1 MNWIIGVIRL
11 NSNEYQ
17 GTGQQNIDDIYAC
30 EMQDAMA
37 YEQQMYEEQ
46 MQSLMYEDM
55 QMEPQPVNEAPVQN
69 VPDKVQASVQDEP
82 EKTEGKHAETESDE
96 KENPERQLFF
106 DVFGGLEMPKELD
119 GLFREEV
126 YVTRVVIIENRE
138 ILRVDISSR
147 HIISR
152 PNIEKAEEALRKH
165 IFGKRR
171 YTVQIRE
178 HYDLSTQ
185 YNLEAIVRAYE
196 KSILYDIKSFSNVG
210 YRLIS
215 RSVGDW
221 YCDADVITIAIE
233 DSKIAHIHADKI
245 KHYMEE
251 MFHDRFDMNVNVAFE
266 FNEADKEK
274 LRRASALVEQ
284 QKIDAILSNLRDHGD
299 IIVDGQAVGK
309 EQLAVSKSSE
319 KAAGEKKTET
329 KAALATAGDNA
340 QKPAGKEAF
349 GRRKRYSDDPDVFIG
364 RDVEGQLLEISSIN
378 DGIGEVVIHG
388 QIMNTEERELR
399 NGKIILYD
407 IKSFSNVGYRLISR
421 SVGDWYCDAD
431 VITIAIED
439 SKIAHIHADKIKH
452 YMEEMFHDRFDMNV
466 NVAFEFNEADKE
478 KLRRASALVEQ
489 QKIDAILSNLRDHGD
504 IIVDG
509 QAVGKEQLAVSKSSE
524 KAAGE
529 KKTETKAALATAGDN
544 AQKPAGKEAFG
555 RRKRYSDDPDVFIG
569 RDVEGQLLEIS
580 SINDGIGEVVIHGQ
594 IMNTEE
600 RELRNGKIILTGYIT
615 DFTDTIGFKMF
626 CSPEDMEVYRE
637 EIQKGKF
644 YRMKGLAEFDSY
656 AKEVMICRVLG
667 MKHIQDFRVPRM
679 DTYPEKRV
687 ELHMHTKMSEMDSV
701 VDIETIVKRASDWG
715 HPAIAIT
722 DHGVVQAFPIAN
734 HTKGLRKD
742 FKIIYGVEGYFVDD
756 LKDLV
761 KNSRNQS
768 LDSEYVVFDIETTG
782 LSKKH
787 NKIIEIGAVK
797 VKDGEV
803 VDTFS
808 EFINPGVPIPY
819 QIEQLTSINDDMVKD
834 APMYDV
840 IVPRF
845 VEFCG
850 DDIVVAHNASF
861 DTGFV
866 KKNAEELGLRFDN
879 TVLDTMTLSHI
890 LLPEL
895 GKFTL
900 DRVCKELKV
909 VNAHHHRAIDDA
921 EATSKVF
928 FKLLD
933 MLKERDVKTMDDLNV
948 LGSTSP
954 DAIKKDKTYHGIILA
969 KNEIGRVNLYRLI
982 SESHLTYFARR
993 PRMPMSL
1000 INKYREGLILGSA
1013 CEAGELFRAIVDD
1026 APDEEIV
1033 RLVNWFDYLEIQPIG
1048 NNEFMTRD
1056 TRNPKT
1062 MDDLIEYNKRIVEL
1076 GEMFNKPVV
1085 ATCDVHFLNPED
1097 YIYRAIIMK
1106 SKGFDDADMQP
1117 PLYFR
1122 TTEEML
1128 AEFQYLGS
1136 DKAREVVITN
1146 TNMIADMVER
1156 IEPVRPD
1163 KAPPIIENS
1172 DQTLTDICYTKAHQI
1187 YGPELPPQVQERLD
1201 RELHSIIS
1209 NGFAVMYIIAQK
1221 LVWDSND
1228 HGYLVGSRGSVGS
1241 SFVATMAGI
1250 TEVNPLS
1257 AHYICPKCHFVDFD
1271 SELVKSY
1278 SGMSGCDMPD
1288 RDCPNCGTPLIKEGH
1303 DIPFE
1308 TFLGFNGDKE
1318 PDIDLN
1324 FSGEYQSKAHAYTEV
1339 LFGKGKAFKAGT
1351 VGGVAEKTAFGYV
1364 YNYFKDHS
1372 KEELMAEAKA
1382 SGMDEKAAKK
1392 YAEENATVTK
1402 RRCEMERLALGCTGV
1417 RRTTGQHPGGMI
1429 VLPRHEEIYSFTPIQ
1444 HPANDVTSDIITSH
1458 FEYHSID
1465 HNLLKLDILGHDDP
1479 TMIRRLEDLTGLDAT
1494 KIRLDDKDVMEL
1506 FHSTKSLGI
1515 TPEDI
1520 NGIPLGSLGVPEFGT
1535 DFAMQMLID
1544 AKPTCFSDLVR
1555 IAGLAHGTDV
1565 WLGNAQE
1572 LIKSGKCTISTA
1584 ICCRDDIMVYLIHM
1598 GLDAGLAFNIM
1609 EKVRKGIVA
1618 KGKCDKWED
1627 WKAEMAAHGVP
1638 DWYVWSCQK
1647 IKYMFPKAHAAAYVM
1662 MAWRIAWFKVNY
1674 PLEYYTAFFSI
1685 RADDFSYEMM
1695 CFGKERVLF
1704 HINEISKVDKS
1715 KRSAKDEGKLK
1726 DLKIVL
1732 EMYARGYDFV
1742 PIDIYKAK
1750 ADRFQIIDGKIMPS
1764 FASIEG
1770 MGEKAAQQL
1779 YEAAQ
1784 KGPFLSK
1791 EEINERAKIGKGAIE
1806 KMSELGIL
1814 DGMPETNQLSLFD
1827 FM

>member
-1 MNWIIGVIRL
+1 MYADEMQTQMDYEAQMAEQEMYESQMYADMQQESASYTQADVHDSDWHIADDMEEDAEDEDVV
-11 NSNEYQ
+11 SD
-17 GTGQQNIDDIYAC
+17 GTGGDMVEGC
-30 EMQDAMA
+30 EADADTPEGSVSGNESNDGSA
-37 YEQQMYEEQ
+37 TAVSDAGNEQ
-46 MQSLMYEDM
+46 
-55 QMEPQPVNEAPVQN
+55 
-69 VPDKVQASVQDEP
+69 
-82 EKTEGKHAETESDE
+82 AE
-96 KENPERQLFF
+96 LFMT
-106 DVFGGLEMPKELD
+106 VFPGVEMTKELA
-119 GLFREEV
+119 GLFTEV
-126 YVTRVVIIENRE
+126 YVTKVTIYDSKN
-138 ILRVDISSR
+138 ILQVDIRSR

-152 PNIEKAEEALRKH
+152 PNIEKAEECIRQFV
-165 IFGKRR
+165 FGNKR

-178 HYDLSTQ
+178 HYTLSTQ
-185 YNLEAIVRAYE
+185 YNLEAIVKAYQD
-196 KSILYDIKSFSNVG
+196 SILYDIRSFSNVG

-215 RSVGDW
+215 RSIGEL
-221 YCDADVITIAIE
+221 YCDGDAITIAIE
-233 DSKIAHIHADKI
+233 DSKIAHIHAEKI
-245 KHYMEE
+245 KAYMEE
-251 MFHDRFDMNVNVAFE
+251 MFQERFDLNVNVAFE
-266 FNEADKEK
+266 YSEADKEK

-284 QKIDAILSNLRDHGD
+284 QKIDAILNNLRDHGD
-299 IIVDGQAVGK
+299 IIVDGKAVDKDKLG
-309 EQLAVSKSSE
+309 VSKKEDKKSE
-319 KAAGEKKTET
+319 GHKPDEKKAAPASSGGDSGQKNGGEKEK
-329 KAALATAGDNA
+329 
-340 QKPAGKEAF
+340 F
-349 GRRKRYSDDPDVFIG
+349 GRRRRYSDDPEVFIG
-364 RDVEGQLLEISSIN
+364 RDVEGKLLEISSIN

-388 QIMNTEERELR
+388 QIM
-399 NGKIILYD
+399 
-407 IKSFSNVGYRLISR
+407 S
-421 SVGDWYCDAD
+421 
-431 VITIAIED
+431 
-439 SKIAHIHADKIKH
+439 
-452 YMEEMFHDRFDMNV
+452 
-466 NVAFEFNEADKE
+466 
-478 KLRRASALVEQ
+478 
-489 QKIDAILSNLRDHGD
+489 
-504 IIVDG
+504 
-509 QAVGKEQLAVSKSSE
+509 
-524 KAAGE
+524 
-529 KKTETKAALATAGDN
+529 
-544 AQKPAGKEAFG
+544 
-555 RRKRYSDDPDVFIG
+555 
-569 RDVEGQLLEIS
+569 
-580 SINDGIGEVVIHGQ
+580 
-594 IMNTEE
+594 TEE

-834 APMYDV
+834 APMFDV

-866 KKNAEELGLRFDN
+866 RMNAEELGLKFDN

-1000 INKYREGLILGSA
+1000 INKYREGLIIGSA

-1026 APDEEIV
+1026 ASDEEIV
-1033 RLVNWFDYLEIQPIG
+1033 RLVNWFDYLEIQPLG

-1062 MDDLIEYNKRIVEL
+1062 MDDLIGYNKRIVEL

-1085 ATCDVHFLNPED
+1085 ATCDVHFLDPED

-1136 DKAREVVITN
+1136 DKAKEVVITN
-1146 TNMIADMVER
+1146 TNMIADMIER

-1172 DQTLTDICYTKAHQI
+1172 DQTLTDICYTKAHEI
-1187 YGPELPPQVQERLD
+1187 YGPDLPPQVQERLD

-1382 SGMDEKAAKK
+1382 SGMDEKSAKK

-1618 KGKCDKWED
+1618 KGKCDKWDD

-1704 HINEISKVDKS
+1704 HINEISKVDKN

-1779 YEAAQ
+1779 YDAAQ

-1791 EEINERAKIGKGAIE
+1791 EEINERAKIGKGTIE

>member
-1 MNWIIGVIRL
+1 M
-11 NSNEYQ
+11 
-17 GTGQQNIDDIYAC
+17 YAD
-30 EMQDAMA
+30 EMQAQMDYEAQMA
-37 YEQQMYEEQ
+37 EQEMYESQMYA
-46 MQSLMYEDM
+46 DM
-55 QMEPQPVNEAPVQN
+55 QQESASYIQADVHDSDWHIADDMEEDAEDEDVDDEA
-69 VPDKVQASVQDEP
+69 A
-82 EKTEGKHAETESDE
+82 DE
-96 KENPERQLFF
+96 KAADGKDVVNDGAATAVSDAGNEQAELFMT
-106 DVFGGLEMPKELD
+106 VFPGVEMTKELA
-119 GLFREEV
+119 GLFTEV
-126 YVTRVVIIENRE
+126 YVTKVTIYDSRN
-138 ILRVDISSR
+138 ILQIDIRSR

-152 PNIEKAEEALRKH
+152 PNIEKAEESIRKFV
-165 IFGKRR
+165 FGNKR

-178 HYDLSTQ
+178 HYTLSTQ
-185 YNLEAIVRAYE
+185 YNLEAIVKAYQD
-196 KSILYDIKSFSNVG
+196 SILYDIRSFSNVG

-215 RSVGDW
+215 RSIGEL
-221 YCDADVITIAIE
+221 YCDGDAITIAIE
-233 DSKIAHIHADKI
+233 DSKIAHIHAEKI
-245 KHYMEE
+245 KAYMEE
-251 MFHDRFDMNVNVAFE
+251 MFQERFDLNVNVAFE
-266 FNEADKEK
+266 YSEADKEK

-284 QKIDAILSNLRDHGD
+284 QKIDAILNNLRDHGD
-299 IIVDGQAVGK
+299 IIVDGKAVDKDKLG
-309 EQLAVSKSSE
+309 VSKKEDKKSE
-319 KAAGEKKTET
+319 GHKPDEKKAAPASSGGDSGQKNGGEKEK
-329 KAALATAGDNA
+329 
-340 QKPAGKEAF
+340 F
-349 GRRKRYSDDPDVFIG
+349 GRRRRYSDDPEVFIG
-364 RDVEGQLLEISSIN
+364 RDVEGKLLEISSIN

-388 QIMNTEERELR
+388 QIM
-399 NGKIILYD
+399 
-407 IKSFSNVGYRLISR
+407 S
-421 SVGDWYCDAD
+421 
-431 VITIAIED
+431 
-439 SKIAHIHADKIKH
+439 
-452 YMEEMFHDRFDMNV
+452 
-466 NVAFEFNEADKE
+466 
-478 KLRRASALVEQ
+478 
-489 QKIDAILSNLRDHGD
+489 
-504 IIVDG
+504 
-509 QAVGKEQLAVSKSSE
+509 
-524 KAAGE
+524 
-529 KKTETKAALATAGDN
+529 
-544 AQKPAGKEAFG
+544 
-555 RRKRYSDDPDVFIG
+555 
-569 RDVEGQLLEIS
+569 
-580 SINDGIGEVVIHGQ
+580 
-594 IMNTEE
+594 TEE

-834 APMYDV
+834 APMFDV

-866 KKNAEELGLRFDN
+866 RMNAEELGLKFDN

-921 EATSKVF
+921 EATAKVF

-954 DAIKKDKTYHGIILA
+954 DAIKKDRTYHGIILA

-1000 INKYREGLILGSA
+1000 INKYREGLIIGSA

-1033 RLVNWFDYLEIQPIG
+1033 RLVNWFDYLEIQPLG

-1062 MDDLIEYNKRIVEL
+1062 MDDLIGYNKRIVEL

-1085 ATCDVHFLNPED
+1085 ATCDVHFLDPED

-1136 DKAREVVITN
+1136 DKAKEVVITN
-1146 TNMIADMVER
+1146 TNMIADMIER

-1172 DQTLTDICYTKAHQI
+1172 DQTLTDICYTKAHEI
-1187 YGPELPPQVQERLD
+1187 YGPDLPPQVQERLD

-1372 KEELMAEAKA
+1372 KEDLMAEAKA

-1618 KGKCDKWED
+1618 KGKCDKWDD

-1704 HINEISKVDKS
+1704 HINEISKVDKN

-1779 YEAAQ
+1779 YDAAQ

-1791 EEINERAKIGKGAIE
+1791 EEINERAKIGKGTIE

>member
-1 MNWIIGVIRL
+1 M
-11 NSNEYQ
+11 
-17 GTGQQNIDDIYAC
+17 YAD
-30 EMQDAMA
+30 EMQTQMDYEAQMA
-37 YEQQMYEEQ
+37 EQEMYESQMYA
-46 MQSLMYEDM
+46 DM
-55 QMEPQPVNEAPVQN
+55 QQESASYTQADVHDSDWHIADDMEEDAEDEDVVSDGSATAVSDAGNE
-69 VPDKVQASVQDEP
+69 QAE
-82 EKTEGKHAETESDE
+82 
-96 KENPERQLFF
+96 LFMT
-106 DVFGGLEMPKELD
+106 VFPGVEMTKELA
-119 GLFREEV
+119 GLFTEV
-126 YVTRVVIIENRE
+126 YVTKVTIYDSKN
-138 ILRVDISSR
+138 ILQVDIRSR

-152 PNIEKAEEALRKH
+152 PNIEKAEECIRKFV
-165 IFGKRR
+165 FGNKR
-171 YTVQIRE
+171 YMVQIRE
-178 HYDLSTQ
+178 HYTLSTQ
-185 YNLEAIVRAYE
+185 YNLEAIVKAYQD
-196 KSILYDIKSFSNVG
+196 SILYDIRSFSNVG

-215 RSVGDW
+215 RSIGEL
-221 YCDADVITIAIE
+221 YCDGDAITIAIE
-233 DSKIAHIHADKI
+233 DSKIAHIHAEKI
-245 KHYMEE
+245 KAYMEE
-251 MFHDRFDMNVNVAFE
+251 MFQERFDLNVNVAFE
-266 FNEADKEK
+266 YSEADKEK

-284 QKIDAILSNLRDHGD
+284 QKIDAILNNLRDHGD
-299 IIVDGQAVGK
+299 IIVDGKAVDKDKLG
-309 EQLAVSKSSE
+309 VSKKEDKNKKSE
-319 KAAGEKKTET
+319 GHKPDENKAAPASSGGDSGQKNGGEKEK
-329 KAALATAGDNA
+329 
-340 QKPAGKEAF
+340 F
-349 GRRKRYSDDPDVFIG
+349 GRRRRYSDDPEVFIG
-364 RDVEGQLLEISSIN
+364 RDVEGKLLEISSIN

-388 QIMNTEERELR
+388 QIM
-399 NGKIILYD
+399 
-407 IKSFSNVGYRLISR
+407 S
-421 SVGDWYCDAD
+421 
-431 VITIAIED
+431 
-439 SKIAHIHADKIKH
+439 
-452 YMEEMFHDRFDMNV
+452 
-466 NVAFEFNEADKE
+466 
-478 KLRRASALVEQ
+478 
-489 QKIDAILSNLRDHGD
+489 
-504 IIVDG
+504 
-509 QAVGKEQLAVSKSSE
+509 
-524 KAAGE
+524 
-529 KKTETKAALATAGDN
+529 
-544 AQKPAGKEAFG
+544 
-555 RRKRYSDDPDVFIG
+555 
-569 RDVEGQLLEIS
+569 
-580 SINDGIGEVVIHGQ
+580 
-594 IMNTEE
+594 TEE

-834 APMYDV
+834 APMFDV

-866 KKNAEELGLRFDN
+866 RMNAEELGLKFDN

-921 EATSKVF
+921 EATAKVF

-1000 INKYREGLILGSA
+1000 INKYREGLIIGSA

-1026 APDEEIV
+1026 ASDEEIV
-1033 RLVNWFDYLEIQPIG
+1033 RLVNWFDYLEIQPLG

-1062 MDDLIEYNKRIVEL
+1062 MDDLIGYNKRIVEL

-1085 ATCDVHFLNPED
+1085 ATCDVHFLDPED

-1136 DKAREVVITN
+1136 DKAKEVVITN
-1146 TNMIADMVER
+1146 TNMIADMIER

-1172 DQTLTDICYTKAHQI
+1172 DQTLTDICYTKAHEI
-1187 YGPELPPQVQERLD
+1187 YGPDLPPQVQERLD

-1372 KEELMAEAKA
+1372 KEDLMAEAKA

-1618 KGKCDKWED
+1618 KGKCDKWDD

-1704 HINEISKVDKS
+1704 HINEISKVDKN

-1779 YEAAQ
+1779 YDAAQ

-1791 EEINERAKIGKGAIE
+1791 EEINERAKIGKGTIE

>member
-1 MNWIIGVIRL
+1 MNNDDRVL
-11 NSNEYQ
+11 KQE
-17 GTGQQNIDDIYAC
+17 NID
-30 EMQDAMA
+30 
-37 YEQQMYEEQ
+37 QMYADQ
-46 MQSLMYEDM
+46 MQAQMDYEAQMAEQEKYESEIYSDM
-55 QMEPQPVNEAPVQN
+55 QKESTDYTYA
-69 VPDKVQASVQDEP
+69 DGHDSDWHIADEMD
-82 EKTEGKHAETESDE
+82 EDASDE
-96 KENPERQLFF
+96 ESVSDGDSGKVDAGRETDNHASEERTAHREEHNDTPAAAASDAGNEQAELFMT
-106 DVFGGLEMPKELD
+106 VFPGVEMNGELA
-119 GLFREEV
+119 GLFDEV
-126 YVTRVVIIENRE
+126 FVTKVTIYDSRN
-138 ILRVDISSR
+138 ILEVDIRSR

-152 PNIEKAEEALRKH
+152 PNIEKAEECIKKYLQNS
-165 IFGKRR
+165 RR
-171 YTVQIRE
+171 YTVKINE
-178 HYDLSTQ
+178 HYTLSTQ
-185 YNLEAIVRAYE
+185 YNLEAIIKAYE
-196 KSILYDIKSFSNVG
+196 DSILYDIRSFSNVG
-210 YRLIS
+210 YRLIA

-221 YCDADVITIAIE
+221 YCDGDAVTIAIE
-233 DSKIAHIHADKI
+233 DSKIAHIHAEKI
-245 KHYMEE
+245 KAYMED
-251 MFHDRFDMNVNVAFE
+251 MFQKRFDLSVNVAFE
-266 FNEADKEK
+266 YSEADKEK

-284 QKIDAILSNLRDHGD
+284 QKIDAILNNLRDHGD
-299 IIVDGQAVGK
+299 IIVDGKAVDKDKLGI
-309 EQLAVSKSSE
+309 SKKSDNKDE
-319 KAAGEKKTET
+319 GHKQEET
-329 KAALATAGDNA
+329 KTASVASGGDTGHKN
-340 QKPAGKEAF
+340 GGDKEKF
-349 GRRKRYSDDPDVFIG
+349 GRRRRYSDDPDVFIG
-364 RDVEGQLLEISSIN
+364 RDVEGKLLEISSIN

-388 QIMNTEERELR
+388 QIM
-399 NGKIILYD
+399 
-407 IKSFSNVGYRLISR
+407 S
-421 SVGDWYCDAD
+421 
-431 VITIAIED
+431 
-439 SKIAHIHADKIKH
+439 
-452 YMEEMFHDRFDMNV
+452 
-466 NVAFEFNEADKE
+466 
-478 KLRRASALVEQ
+478 
-489 QKIDAILSNLRDHGD
+489 
-504 IIVDG
+504 
-509 QAVGKEQLAVSKSSE
+509 
-524 KAAGE
+524 
-529 KKTETKAALATAGDN
+529 
-544 AQKPAGKEAFG
+544 
-555 RRKRYSDDPDVFIG
+555 
-569 RDVEGQLLEIS
+569 
-580 SINDGIGEVVIHGQ
+580 
-594 IMNTEE
+594 TEE

-626 CSPEDMEVYRE
+626 CTPEDMELYRE

-803 VDTFS
+803 IDTFS

-866 KKNAEELGLRFDN
+866 RKNAEELGLKFDN

-921 EATSKVF
+921 EATAKVF

-954 DAIKKDKTYHGIILA
+954 DAIKKDRTYHGIILA

-1000 INKYREGLILGSA
+1000 INRYREGLIIGSA

-1033 RLVNWFDYLEIQPIG
+1033 RLVNWFDYLEIQPLG

-1062 MDDLIEYNKRIVEL
+1062 LDDLIGYNKRIVEL

-1085 ATCDVHFLNPED
+1085 ATCDVHFLDPED

-1136 DKAREVVITN
+1136 DKAKEVVITN
-1146 TNMIADMVER
+1146 TNMIADMIER

-1172 DQTLTDICYTKAHQI
+1172 DQTLTDICYTKAHDI
-1187 YGPELPPQVQERLD
+1187 YGPDLPPQVQERLD

-1288 RDCPNCGTPLIKEGH
+1288 RDCPKCGTPLIKEGH

-1372 KEELMAEAKA
+1372 KEELMAEARA
-1382 SGMDEKAAKK
+1382 SGMDDKAAKK

-1618 KGKCDKWED
+1618 KGKCDKWDE
-1627 WKAEMAAHGVP
+1627 WKTEMAAHGVP

-1704 HINEISKVDKS
+1704 HINEISKLDKS

-1779 YEAAQ
+1779 YDAAQ

-1791 EEINERAKIGKGAIE
+1791 EEINERARIGKGTIE

>member
-1 MNWIIGVIRL
+1 MNNDDRVL
-11 NSNEYQ
+11 KQE
-17 GTGQQNIDDIYAC
+17 NID
-30 EMQDAMA
+30 
-37 YEQQMYEEQ
+37 QMYADQ
-46 MQSLMYEDM
+46 MQAQMDYEAQMAEQEKYESEIYSDM
-55 QMEPQPVNEAPVQN
+55 QKESTDYTYA
-69 VPDKVQASVQDEP
+69 DGHDSDWHIADEMD
-82 EKTEGKHAETESDE
+82 EDASDE
-96 KENPERQLFF
+96 ESVSDGDSGKVDAGRETDNHASEERTAHREEHNDTPAAAASDAGNEQAELFMT
-106 DVFGGLEMPKELD
+106 VFPGVEMNGELA
-119 GLFREEV
+119 GLFDEV
-126 YVTRVVIIENRE
+126 FVTKVTIYDSRN
-138 ILRVDISSR
+138 ILEVDIRSR

-152 PNIEKAEEALRKH
+152 PNIEKAEECIKKYLQNS
-165 IFGKRR
+165 RR
-171 YTVQIRE
+171 YTVKINE
-178 HYDLSTQ
+178 HYTLSTQ
-185 YNLEAIVRAYE
+185 YNLEAIIKAYE
-196 KSILYDIKSFSNVG
+196 DSILYDIRSFSNVG
-210 YRLIS
+210 YRLIA

-221 YCDADVITIAIE
+221 YCDGDAVTIAIE
-233 DSKIAHIHADKI
+233 DSKIAHIHAEKI
-245 KHYMEE
+245 KAYMED
-251 MFHDRFDMNVNVAFE
+251 MFQKRFDLSVNVAFE
-266 FNEADKEK
+266 YSEADKEK

-284 QKIDAILSNLRDHGD
+284 QKIDAILNNLRDHGD
-299 IIVDGQAVGK
+299 IIVDGKAVDKDKLGI
-309 EQLAVSKSSE
+309 SKKSDNKDE
-319 KAAGEKKTET
+319 GHKQEET
-329 KAALATAGDNA
+329 KTALAASGGDTGHKN
-340 QKPAGKEAF
+340 GGDKEKF
-349 GRRKRYSDDPDVFIG
+349 GRRRRYSDDPDVFIG
-364 RDVEGQLLEISSIN
+364 RDVEGKLLEISSIN

-388 QIMNTEERELR
+388 QIM
-399 NGKIILYD
+399 
-407 IKSFSNVGYRLISR
+407 S
-421 SVGDWYCDAD
+421 
-431 VITIAIED
+431 
-439 SKIAHIHADKIKH
+439 
-452 YMEEMFHDRFDMNV
+452 
-466 NVAFEFNEADKE
+466 
-478 KLRRASALVEQ
+478 
-489 QKIDAILSNLRDHGD
+489 
-504 IIVDG
+504 
-509 QAVGKEQLAVSKSSE
+509 
-524 KAAGE
+524 
-529 KKTETKAALATAGDN
+529 
-544 AQKPAGKEAFG
+544 
-555 RRKRYSDDPDVFIG
+555 
-569 RDVEGQLLEIS
+569 
-580 SINDGIGEVVIHGQ
+580 
-594 IMNTEE
+594 TEE

-626 CSPEDMEVYRE
+626 CTPEDMELYRE

-803 VDTFS
+803 IDTFS

-866 KKNAEELGLRFDN
+866 RKNAEELGLKFDN

-921 EATSKVF
+921 EATAKVF

-954 DAIKKDKTYHGIILA
+954 DAIKKDRTYHGIILA

-1000 INKYREGLILGSA
+1000 INRYREGLIIGSA

-1033 RLVNWFDYLEIQPIG
+1033 RLVNWFDYLEIQPLG

-1062 MDDLIEYNKRIVEL
+1062 LDDLIGYNKRIVEL

-1085 ATCDVHFLNPED
+1085 ATCDVHFLDPED

-1136 DKAREVVITN
+1136 DKAKEVVITN
-1146 TNMIADMVER
+1146 TNMIADMIER

-1172 DQTLTDICYTKAHQI
+1172 DQTLTDICYTKAHDI
-1187 YGPELPPQVQERLD
+1187 YGPDLPPQVQERLD

-1288 RDCPNCGTPLIKEGH
+1288 RDCPKCGTPLIKEGH

-1372 KEELMAEAKA
+1372 KEELMAEARA
-1382 SGMDEKAAKK
+1382 SGMDDKAAKK

-1618 KGKCDKWED
+1618 KGKCDKWDE
-1627 WKAEMAAHGVP
+1627 WKTEMAAHGVP

-1704 HINEISKVDKS
+1704 HINEISKLDKS

-1779 YEAAQ
+1779 YDAAQ

-1791 EEINERAKIGKGAIE
+1791 EEINERARIGKGTIE

>member
-1 MNWIIGVIRL
+1 MYADEMQTQMDYEAQMAEQEMYESQMYADMQQESASYTQADVHDSDWHIADDMEEDAEDEDVV
-11 NSNEYQ
+11 SD
-17 GTGQQNIDDIYAC
+17 GTGGDMVEGC
-30 EMQDAMA
+30 EADADTPEGSVSGNESNDGSA
-37 YEQQMYEEQ
+37 TAVSDAGNEQ
-46 MQSLMYEDM
+46 
-55 QMEPQPVNEAPVQN
+55 
-69 VPDKVQASVQDEP
+69 
-82 EKTEGKHAETESDE
+82 AE
-96 KENPERQLFF
+96 LFMT
-106 DVFGGLEMPKELD
+106 VFPGVEMTKELA
-119 GLFREEV
+119 GLFTEV
-126 YVTRVVIIENRE
+126 YVTKVTIYDSKN
-138 ILRVDISSR
+138 ILQVDIRSR

-152 PNIEKAEEALRKH
+152 PNIEKAEECIRKFV
-165 IFGKRR
+165 FGNKR
-171 YTVQIRE
+171 YMVQIRE
-178 HYDLSTQ
+178 HYTLSTQ
-185 YNLEAIVRAYE
+185 YNLEAIVKAYQD
-196 KSILYDIKSFSNVG
+196 SILYDIRSFSNVG

-215 RSVGDW
+215 RSIGEL
-221 YCDADVITIAIE
+221 YCDGDAITIAIE
-233 DSKIAHIHADKI
+233 DSKIAHIHAEKI
-245 KHYMEE
+245 KAYMEE
-251 MFHDRFDMNVNVAFE
+251 MFQERFDLNVNVAFE
-266 FNEADKEK
+266 YSEADKEK

-284 QKIDAILSNLRDHGD
+284 QKIDAILNNLRDHGD
-299 IIVDGQAVGK
+299 IIVDGKAVDKDKLG
-309 EQLAVSKSSE
+309 VSKKEDKKSE
-319 KAAGEKKTET
+319 GHKPDEKKAAPASSGGDSGQKNGGEKEK
-329 KAALATAGDNA
+329 
-340 QKPAGKEAF
+340 F
-349 GRRKRYSDDPDVFIG
+349 GRRRRYSDDPEVFIG
-364 RDVEGQLLEISSIN
+364 RDVEGKLLEISSIN

-388 QIMNTEERELR
+388 QIM
-399 NGKIILYD
+399 
-407 IKSFSNVGYRLISR
+407 S
-421 SVGDWYCDAD
+421 
-431 VITIAIED
+431 
-439 SKIAHIHADKIKH
+439 
-452 YMEEMFHDRFDMNV
+452 
-466 NVAFEFNEADKE
+466 
-478 KLRRASALVEQ
+478 
-489 QKIDAILSNLRDHGD
+489 
-504 IIVDG
+504 
-509 QAVGKEQLAVSKSSE
+509 
-524 KAAGE
+524 
-529 KKTETKAALATAGDN
+529 
-544 AQKPAGKEAFG
+544 
-555 RRKRYSDDPDVFIG
+555 
-569 RDVEGQLLEIS
+569 
-580 SINDGIGEVVIHGQ
+580 
-594 IMNTEE
+594 TEE

-834 APMYDV
+834 APMFDV

-866 KKNAEELGLRFDN
+866 RMNAEELGLKFDN

-921 EATSKVF
+921 EATAKVF

-1000 INKYREGLILGSA
+1000 INKYREGLIIGSA

-1026 APDEEIV
+1026 ASDEEIV
-1033 RLVNWFDYLEIQPIG
+1033 RLVNWFDYLEIQPLG

-1062 MDDLIEYNKRIVEL
+1062 MDDLIGYNKRIVEL

-1085 ATCDVHFLNPED
+1085 ATCDVHFLDPED

-1136 DKAREVVITN
+1136 DKAKEVVITN
-1146 TNMIADMVER
+1146 TNMIADMIER

-1172 DQTLTDICYTKAHQI
+1172 DQTLTDICYTKAHEI
-1187 YGPELPPQVQERLD
+1187 YGPDLPPQVQERLD

-1372 KEELMAEAKA
+1372 KEDLMAEAKA

-1618 KGKCDKWED
+1618 KGKCDKWDD

-1704 HINEISKVDKS
+1704 HINELSQVDKN

-1779 YEAAQ
+1779 YDAAQ

-1791 EEINERAKIGKGAIE
+1791 EEINERAKIGKGTIE

>member
-1 MNWIIGVIRL
+1 M
-11 NSNEYQ
+11 
-17 GTGQQNIDDIYAC
+17 YAD
-30 EMQDAMA
+30 EMQAQMDYEAQMA
-37 YEQQMYEEQ
+37 EQEMYESQMYA
-46 MQSLMYEDM
+46 DM
-55 QMEPQPVNEAPVQN
+55 QQESASYIQADVHDSDWHIADDMEEDAEDEDVVSDGAGGDMAEGCEADADTSEGSVSGNE
-69 VPDKVQASVQDEP
+69 QAE
-82 EKTEGKHAETESDE
+82 
-96 KENPERQLFF
+96 LFMT
-106 DVFGGLEMPKELD
+106 VFPGVEMTKELA
-119 GLFREEV
+119 GLFTEV
-126 YVTRVVIIENRE
+126 YVTKVTIYDSRN
-138 ILRVDISSR
+138 ILQIDIRSR

-152 PNIEKAEEALRKH
+152 PNIEKAEESIRKFV
-165 IFGKRR
+165 FGNKR

-178 HYDLSTQ
+178 HYTLSTQ
-185 YNLEAIVRAYE
+185 YNLEAIVKAYQD
-196 KSILYDIKSFSNVG
+196 SILYDIRSFSNVG

-215 RSVGDW
+215 RSIGEL
-221 YCDADVITIAIE
+221 YCDGDAITIAIE
-233 DSKIAHIHADKI
+233 DSKIAHIHAEKI
-245 KHYMEE
+245 KAYMEE
-251 MFHDRFDMNVNVAFE
+251 MFQERFDLNVNVAFE
-266 FNEADKEK
+266 YSEADKEK

-284 QKIDAILSNLRDHGD
+284 QKIDAILNNLRDHGD
-299 IIVDGQAVGK
+299 IIVDGKAVDKDKLG
-309 EQLAVSKSSE
+309 VSKKEDKKSE
-319 KAAGEKKTET
+319 GHKPDEKKAAPASSGGDPGQKNGGEKEK
-329 KAALATAGDNA
+329 
-340 QKPAGKEAF
+340 F
-349 GRRKRYSDDPDVFIG
+349 GRRRRYSDDPEVFIG
-364 RDVEGQLLEISSIN
+364 RDVEGKLLEISSIN

-388 QIMNTEERELR
+388 QIM
-399 NGKIILYD
+399 
-407 IKSFSNVGYRLISR
+407 S
-421 SVGDWYCDAD
+421 
-431 VITIAIED
+431 
-439 SKIAHIHADKIKH
+439 
-452 YMEEMFHDRFDMNV
+452 
-466 NVAFEFNEADKE
+466 
-478 KLRRASALVEQ
+478 
-489 QKIDAILSNLRDHGD
+489 
-504 IIVDG
+504 
-509 QAVGKEQLAVSKSSE
+509 
-524 KAAGE
+524 
-529 KKTETKAALATAGDN
+529 
-544 AQKPAGKEAFG
+544 
-555 RRKRYSDDPDVFIG
+555 
-569 RDVEGQLLEIS
+569 
-580 SINDGIGEVVIHGQ
+580 
-594 IMNTEE
+594 TEE

-834 APMYDV
+834 APMFDV

-866 KKNAEELGLRFDN
+866 RMNAEELGLKFDN

-921 EATSKVF
+921 EATAKVF

-948 LGSTSP
+948 IGSTSP
-954 DAIKKDKTYHGIILA
+954 DAIKKDRTYHGIILA

-1000 INKYREGLILGSA
+1000 INKYREGLIIGSA

-1033 RLVNWFDYLEIQPIG
+1033 RLVNWFDYLEIQPLG

-1062 MDDLIEYNKRIVEL
+1062 MDDLIGYNKRIVEL

-1085 ATCDVHFLNPED
+1085 ATCDVHFLDPED

-1136 DKAREVVITN
+1136 DKAKEVVITN
-1146 TNMIADMVER
+1146 TNMIADMIER

-1172 DQTLTDICYTKAHQI
+1172 DQTLTDICYTKAHEI
-1187 YGPELPPQVQERLD
+1187 YGPDLPPQVQERLD

-1324 FSGEYQSKAHAYTEV
+1324 FSGEYQAKAHAYTEV

-1364 YNYFKDHS
+1364 YNYFRDHS

-1382 SGMDEKAAKK
+1382 SGMDEKSAKK
-1392 YAEENATVTK
+1392 YAEENSIVTK

-1618 KGKCDKWED
+1618 KGKCDKWDD

-1704 HINEISKVDKS
+1704 HINEISKVDKN

-1779 YEAAQ
+1779 YDAAQ

-1791 EEINERAKIGKGAIE
+1791 EEINERAKIGKGTIE

>member
-1 MNWIIGVIRL
+1 M
-11 NSNEYQ
+11 
-17 GTGQQNIDDIYAC
+17 YAD
-30 EMQDAMA
+30 EMQAQMDYEAQMA
-37 YEQQMYEEQ
+37 EQEMYESQMYA
-46 MQSLMYEDM
+46 DM
-55 QMEPQPVNEAPVQN
+55 QQESASYTQADVHDSDWHIADDMEEDAEDEDVVSDGAGGDMAEGCEADADTSEGSVSGNE
-69 VPDKVQASVQDEP
+69 QAE
-82 EKTEGKHAETESDE
+82 
-96 KENPERQLFF
+96 LFMT
-106 DVFGGLEMPKELD
+106 VFPGVEMTKELA
-119 GLFREEV
+119 GLFTEV
-126 YVTRVVIIENRE
+126 YVTKVTIYDSRN
-138 ILRVDISSR
+138 ILQIDIRSR

-152 PNIEKAEEALRKH
+152 PNIEKAEESIRKFV
-165 IFGKRR
+165 FGNKR

-178 HYDLSTQ
+178 HYTLSTQ
-185 YNLEAIVRAYE
+185 YNLEAIVKAYQD
-196 KSILYDIKSFSNVG
+196 SILYDIRSFSNVG

-215 RSVGDW
+215 RSIGEL
-221 YCDADVITIAIE
+221 YCDGDAITIAIE
-233 DSKIAHIHADKI
+233 DSKIAHIHAEKI
-245 KHYMEE
+245 KAYMEE
-251 MFHDRFDMNVNVAFE
+251 MFQERFDLNVNVAFE
-266 FNEADKEK
+266 YSEADKEK

-284 QKIDAILSNLRDHGD
+284 QKIDAILNNLRDHGD
-299 IIVDGQAVGK
+299 IIVDGKAVDKDKLG
-309 EQLAVSKSSE
+309 VSKKEDKKSE
-319 KAAGEKKTET
+319 GHKPDEKKAAPASSGGDSGQKNGGEKEK
-329 KAALATAGDNA
+329 
-340 QKPAGKEAF
+340 F
-349 GRRKRYSDDPDVFIG
+349 GRRRRYSDDPEVFIG
-364 RDVEGQLLEISSIN
+364 RDVEGKLLEISSIN

-388 QIMNTEERELR
+388 QIM
-399 NGKIILYD
+399 
-407 IKSFSNVGYRLISR
+407 S
-421 SVGDWYCDAD
+421 
-431 VITIAIED
+431 
-439 SKIAHIHADKIKH
+439 
-452 YMEEMFHDRFDMNV
+452 
-466 NVAFEFNEADKE
+466 
-478 KLRRASALVEQ
+478 
-489 QKIDAILSNLRDHGD
+489 
-504 IIVDG
+504 
-509 QAVGKEQLAVSKSSE
+509 
-524 KAAGE
+524 
-529 KKTETKAALATAGDN
+529 
-544 AQKPAGKEAFG
+544 
-555 RRKRYSDDPDVFIG
+555 
-569 RDVEGQLLEIS
+569 
-580 SINDGIGEVVIHGQ
+580 
-594 IMNTEE
+594 TEE

-834 APMYDV
+834 APMFDV

-866 KKNAEELGLRFDN
+866 RMNAEELGLKFDN

-921 EATSKVF
+921 EATAKVF

-933 MLKERDVKTMDDLNV
+933 MLKERDVKTMDGLNV

-954 DAIKKDKTYHGIILA
+954 DAIKKDRTYHGIILA

-1000 INKYREGLILGSA
+1000 INKYREGLIIGSA

-1033 RLVNWFDYLEIQPIG
+1033 RLVNWFDYLEIQPLG

-1062 MDDLIEYNKRIVEL
+1062 MDDLIGYNKRIVEL

-1085 ATCDVHFLNPED
+1085 ATCDVHFLDPED

-1136 DKAREVVITN
+1136 DKAKEVVITN
-1146 TNMIADMVER
+1146 TNMIADMIER

-1172 DQTLTDICYTKAHQI
+1172 DQTLTDICYTKAHEI
-1187 YGPELPPQVQERLD
+1187 YGPDLPPQVQERLD

-1324 FSGEYQSKAHAYTEV
+1324 FSGEYQAKAHAYTEV

-1364 YNYFKDHS
+1364 YNYFRDHS

-1382 SGMDEKAAKK
+1382 SGMDEKSAKK
-1392 YAEENATVTK
+1392 YAEENSIVTK

-1618 KGKCDKWED
+1618 KGKCDKWDD

-1704 HINEISKVDKS
+1704 HINEISKVDKN

-1779 YEAAQ
+1779 YDAAQ

-1791 EEINERAKIGKGAIE
+1791 EEINERAKIGKGTIE